1 MSARLPALNALRAFE
16 VSARHLSF
24 RLAAE
29 ELSVTPAAVSQQVRG
44 LERQLGLALF
54 HRRVRALEL
63 TAAGRAALPHLSDG
77 FERLLAGVEAM
88 RLADRTDFLTVSVA
102 PSFGARWLVP
112 RLERLRRAHPEFEVR
127 IDAKDA
133 LANFASD
140 GVDVAVRYGRGVYP
154 SAVSECLLVVDAFPV
169 CSPALLA
176 GRAPLERPADLA
188 GWPLLHSSW
197 ADLPDA
203 VPGWAMWLRA
213 AGADGVD
220 PAPGPRLGSDSMLV
234 EAALAGQGV
243 ALASDALAGD
253 ELAAGRLVRPFPPA
267 LFERT
272 AFCYHLVYPE
282 RHRTTAKVQAF
293 RAWLFDEIGRD
304 GIGRDAP

>member
-1 MSARLPALNALRAFE
+1 MSARLPPLNALRAVE
-16 VSARHLSF
+16 VSARRSSF

-29 ELSVTPAAVSQQVRG
+29 ELGVTPAAISQQVRG
-44 LERQLGLALF
+44 LERQLGIALF
-54 HRRVRALEL
+54 HRRVRSLEL
-63 TAAGRAALPHLSDG
+63 TDAGRAALPHLTDG

-88 RLADRTDFLTVSVA
+88 RLADRLDFLTVSVA

-112 RLERLRRAHPEFEVR
+112 RLERLRDAHPEFEVR

-133 LANFASD
+133 LANFAAD
-140 GVDVAVRYGRGVYP
+140 GVDVAVRYGRGPYP
-154 SAVSECLLVVDAFPV
+154 PLVVECLMGVNAFPV

-176 GRAPLERPADLA
+176 ARAPLERPADLA
-188 GWPLLHSSW
+188 GWPLLHASG
-197 ADLPDA
+197 AEAPDA
-203 VPGWAMWLRA
+203 APGWPMWLRA

-220 PAPGPRLGSDSMLV
+220 PGPGPRFGSDSMLV

-253 ELAAGRLVRPFPPA
+253 ALAAGRLVRPFQPA
-267 LFERT
+267 LFEQT

-293 RAWLFDEIGRD
+293 RDWLFDEIERERARPGS
-304 GIGRDAP
+304 